1 MSGAKRLVC
10 NGDIGSVNYLNNG
23 KSERLFFVSKGLMKA
38 FAEEIV
44 NVSGKDTLSMVIKR
58 TLEGIGDGWE
68 NQKPDWETFEKLND
82 DLILPFDIDKSTIP
96 ENVFTWDSQERTI
109 NILNIME
116 YEIFSVK
123 YFQLFKDKMAD
134 ILTDRGRDAILRNVG
149 KRAGKVVGEMNMNF
163 FNWVDMD
170 TCMEGMDAAISPF
183 LSLVG
188 WGKLRVIT
196 RKGKD
201 GNYMI
206 VFKIRNSFEA
216 SGISSHR
223 PICVLQCSSYNGV
236 GEKIGNKLA
245 EQSTEGKEVKCASM
259 GDEYCVYVLKFKPKG
274 APPLDWKELEE
285 EWQALDKDMPIPE

>member
-1 MSGAKRLVC
+1 MSDSKRILC
-10 NGDIGSVNYLNNG
+10 NGDIGSVNLVNNG
-23 KSERLFFVSKGLMKA
+23 RDERLFFVSKGLMRA
-38 FAEEIV
+38 FGEEII
-44 NVSGKDTLSMVIKR
+44 NFSGKDTLSMVIKR
-58 TLEGIGDGWE
+58 TLECVGNGWE
-68 NQKPDWETFEKLND
+68 GEKPDWETFEKLND
-82 DLILPFDIDKSTIP
+82 DLILPVDIDESTIP
-96 ENVFTWDSQERTI
+96 ENIFTWDSKARTI

-116 YEIFSVK
+116 YEIFSVR
-123 YFQLFKDKMAD
+123 YFQLFKEKMAD
-134 ILTDRGRDAILRNVG
+134 ILTDRGRDAILRTVG

-170 TCMEGMDAAISPF
+170 TCIEGMDDAISPF

-206 VFKIRNSFEA
+206 VFKIKNSFEA
-216 SGISSHR
+216 SGISSQR

-245 EQSTEGKEVKCASM
+245 GQSTEGKEVKCVSM

-274 APPLDWKELEE
+274 AQPLDWKELED
-285 EWQALDKDMPIPE
+285 EWQALDQEMPIPA